1 MNVRQRIV
9 ISVLLATAVVG
20 IVFAFQM
27 HEETEEPVRVSTVR
41 QVFPGPGE
49 SMLRQDTIYADL
61 VFPYTGVLVIDG
73 IEISEPQLKRVQVGD
88 ATRLSYT
95 PGPNSLTGSLSASNK
110 HQAVVR
116 YWEPERPED
125 ASAYGWEFSVR

>member
-20 IVFAFQM
+20 LVFAFQM

-41 QVFPGPGE
+41 QVFPKPEG

-61 VFPYTGVLVIDG
+61 VFPYTGVLIVDG
-73 IEISEPQLKRVQVGD
+73 IEISAPQLKSVQVGD

-95 PGPNSLTGSLSASNK
+95 PGPNSLTGSLDAGSK
-110 HQAVVR
+110 HRAIVR
-116 YWEPERPED
+116 FWTPEQPE
-125 ASAYGWEFSVR
+125 AKSAYGWEFSVR

>member
-1 MNVRQRIV
+1 MNTRQRIV
-9 ISVLLATAVVG
+9 ILLLLGAAAIG

-27 HEETEEPVRVSTVR
+27 HEETEEPARVSTVR
-41 QVFPGPGE
+41 QVFPEPQG

-73 IEISEPQLKRVQVGD
+73 IEISPPQLKSVQVGD
-88 ATRLSYT
+88 ATRLSFT
-95 PGPNSLTGSLSASNK
+95 PGPNSLTGSLDAGTK

-116 YWEPERPED
+116 FWTPERPE
-125 ASAYGWEFSVR
+125 ATSSYGWEFSVR